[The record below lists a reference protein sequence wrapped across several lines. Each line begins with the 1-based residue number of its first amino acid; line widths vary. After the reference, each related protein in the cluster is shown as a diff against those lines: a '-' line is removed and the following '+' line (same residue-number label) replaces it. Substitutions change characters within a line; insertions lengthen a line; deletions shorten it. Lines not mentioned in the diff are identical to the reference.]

1 MDVLTPAQ
9 IEHVTIYFYNIA
21 ATFSTIFTLF
31 CIFVILR
38 YSSNAMNGGYRF
50 HLLNITIFTLFCDLN
65 ITVLTRHISLSP
77 ANGEC
82 YTGKLL
88 VLTKWMDVGALM
100 QLIIVSCF
108 GMFWRHIV

>member
-9 IEHVTIYFYNIA
+9 IEHDTIYFYNRE

-50 HLLNITIFTLFCDLN
+50 HLLNITIFTLLCDLDV
-65 ITVLTRHISLSP
+65 TVLSRHIPLSP
-77 ANGEC
+77 ASGGC
-82 YTGKLL
+82 YTGKLF
-88 VLTKWMDVGALM
+88 VLTKWMDVKALA
-100 QLIIVSCF
+100 QFIVVSCLGAF
-108 GMFWRHIV
+108 LQYIL